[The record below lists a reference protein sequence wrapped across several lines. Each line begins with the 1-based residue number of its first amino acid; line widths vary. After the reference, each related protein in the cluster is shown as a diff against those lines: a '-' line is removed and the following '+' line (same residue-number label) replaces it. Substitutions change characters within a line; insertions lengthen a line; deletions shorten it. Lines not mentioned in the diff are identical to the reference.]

1 MAHSRPTQE
10 RHTVKRNSVSNAYSL
25 IPLKIMAKFS
35 QENGIS
41 INPDLDDAASVT
53 ESFPD
58 LQELEQKIYRHIG
71 EDSANSRA
79 EFSHDVTPSHRLVRN
94 AHRQDSDKY

>member
-1 MAHSRPTQE
+1 
-10 RHTVKRNSVSNAYSL
+10 
-25 IPLKIMAKFS
+25 MAKYS
-35 QENGIS
+35 QENGIN

-71 EDSANSRA
+71 EGSANSRA
-79 EFSHDVTPSHRLVRN
+79 EFWHDVTPLLRRVRN
-94 AHRQDSDKY
+94 AHLHVSAQYTFGMKPRDRKSTRLNSSHVATSYAVFCL